1 MSHRVTA
8 LYHDYEKA
16 RLAAEDLASTGFPR
30 EAFTMT
36 EGLQVGSGRIEILA
50 KDLDQ
55 AIDVRAFLEQDGAHS
70 VEIRAGE
77 SEVALDT
84 IPTVPAES

>member
-16 RLAAEDLASTGFPR
+16 RLAAGDLASTGFPP
-30 EAFTMT
+30 EGFALT
-36 EGLQVGSGRIEILA
+36 EGLQSGSGRIEIRA

-77 SEVALDT
+77 DEAVPDT
-84 IPTVPAES
+84 IPTVPAEG